1 MKSLKYAVSVCVLM
15 SLYAPEALAWGSV
28 ADNIYSAAKRGDI
41 QTLNTYLNRGYS
53 VDTPERN
60 GTTALCKAAADGNRR
75 AYNLLLQYGANPN
88 VSCMS
93 AIGRKTAMSSSTKY
107 ILGGVAVVGAGVA
120 IAAAAGGGGGGGSG
134 SGGNNTSNSSGGASD
149 GNSSSEHG
157 GNSQGGSSGQE
168 DENGSQVSIGEEKV
182 IGGTPGS
189 GYSSG
194 VSIGEEKII
203 SGGSGNTGGSGTTI
217 GEEVVID
224 DGGNT
229 GGETGGNTG
238 GETGGN
244 TGGET
249 GGNTGGETGGNTGGE
264 TGGNTGGETGG
275 NTGGETGGNTGG
287 ETGGNTGGET
297 GGNTGGN
304 TGGETGGNTGDSSD
318 IPVPT
323 PSGHVATLY
332 PESYYLNSKEY
343 RGENFG
349 NGTTRK
355 SVNFLGAINAA
366 QAYSYFIGEDSQHK
380 FATNLQNVKVGIID
394 SGVWTNHSE
403 LTSGDVSK
411 VSGVNYDYGPC
422 RNGDTSH
429 CWAIKKFFLSGK
441 KLVLYGSGTNNVV
454 DYTVYDSN
462 ITDEEEAAFE
472 EWASYY
478 DADYNW
484 DNLKNV
490 VTPNKFIKEN
500 TDALHGT
507 HISGL
512 IAANMDGSGMMGV
525 AFANAKIEAVRW
537 DFQSSIYNPIRH
549 LVFNGA
555 KIINLSMGMVDISEN
570 YNAKY
575 LTSSS
580 QFNTGFREGMKLII
594 AQNVVRN
601 GYTDGII
608 VVKAAGNE
616 SVSQPDLQSGI
627 KNLDETF
634 KYNNSTYNYKDL
646 QMLVVAAADVSVDSS
661 TGKLQS
667 YSLASYSNQCGVTKG
682 YCITAPGG
690 DVSGSYV
697 RGIYSSGQ
705 TGSAQNY
712 FATIGTSQATPIV
725 SGALAF
731 LKGAFP
737 YMTSQELIELVM
749 ETANKTA
756 ASDYTPEKYG
766 AGMLDLGAAVVTYIP
781 RQDGARM
788 ATYSANSVRSMPISL
803 DGADIIISSTM
814 REAVQKAL
822 PESLTV
828 FDRYNRP
835 FAIPTTKFVHVTH
848 GDYNTFKNEVY
859 QIAMPQKMQT
869 LKEGNFSF
877 SFTESMNKKN
887 NGRGYF
893 GFSYQNN
900 KHKSSF
906 YFSENTRYKS
916 ADMTAN
922 ELKNPFMNLNNAY
935 GVRYDYDFG
944 QKTGLMFEAA
954 GGQNGLYDGDRDFND
969 ATFKKQAYT
978 LNMGLKLHEGQKYAI
993 TLSSGM
999 LYEQKALLGTNGNGA
1014 FAPNGGNTYMAGIH
1028 ASWKPLNKF
1037 TLSGSY
1043 YRGYT
1048 APQSFASDLLQTSKI
1063 ESSSFAIEADY
1074 QTDKQTHAG
1083 LRFSSPLRVENGRL
1097 KINFPSGRDNYSDT
1111 VYHQTYAAG
1120 LKPKKREYKLATYFN
1135 REISDKI
1142 SLRSEAGIRFNPEH
1156 QNAANDYR
1164 VLIGLSWTF
1173 N

>member
-15 SLYAPEALAWGSV
+15 SLYTPKVLAWGSV

-41 QTLNTYLNRGYS
+41 KTINTYLNRGYS

-75 AYNLLLQYGANPN
+75 AYNLLLQSGANPN

-134 SGGNNTSNSSGGASD
+134 GNGNSNASDSSGGA
-149 GNSSSEHG
+149 NN
-157 GNSQGGSSGQE
+157 GNSQGGSSNQQSGNE
-168 DENGSQVSIGEEKV
+168 DGSQVSVGEEKV

-203 SGGSGNTGGSGTTI
+203 SGGSDNTGGSGTTI
-217 GEEVVID
+217 GEEVVIN
-224 DGGNT
+224 DGDNT
-229 GGETGGNTG
+229 GGETGD
-238 GETGGN
+238 
-244 TGGET
+244 
-249 GGNTGGETGGNTGGE
+249 
-264 TGGNTGGETGG
+264 
-275 NTGGETGGNTGG
+275 
-287 ETGGNTGGET
+287 
-297 GGNTGGN
+297 
-304 TGGETGGNTGDSSD
+304 NTGDSSD

-366 QAYSYFIGEDSQHK
+366 QAYSYFIGEDAQHK

-411 VSGVNYDYGPC
+411 VSGANYDYGPC

-484 DNLKNV
+484 DNLKND
-490 VTPNKFIKEN
+490 VTPNKYITEKN
-500 TDALHGT
+500 ADALHGT
-507 HISGL
+507 HVSGL

-525 AFANAKIEAVRW
+525 AFANAEIEAVRW

-570 YNAKY
+570 YNAKH

-580 QFNTGFREGMKLII
+580 QFNTGFREGIKLII

-781 RQDGARM
+781 RQDGVRM

-814 REAVQKAL
+814 QEAVQKAL

-877 SFTESMNKKN
+877 SFAESMNKKN

-916 ADMTAN
+916 ADTTAN
-922 ELKNPFMNLNNAY
+922 ELKNPFMDLNNAY

-999 LYEQKALLGTNGNGA
+999 LHEQKALLGTNGNGA

-1028 ASWKPLNKF
+1028 ASWKPLNNL

-1048 APQSFASDLLQTSKI
+1048 AAQSFTSDLLQTSKI

-1083 LRFSSPLRVENGRL
+1083 LRFSSPLRIENGRL

>member
-15 SLYAPEALAWGSV
+15 ALYAPEALAWGSM
-28 ADNIYSAAKRGDI
+28 ADNIYNAAKRGDI

-53 VDTPERN
+53 VDTPEGN

-134 SGGNNTSNSSGGASD
+134 GNGNSNASDSSGGA
-149 GNSSSEHG
+149 NN
-157 GNSQGGSSGQE
+157 GNSQGGSSDHE
-168 DENGSQVSIGEEKV
+168 DEDGSQVSIGEEEV

-297 GGNTGGN
+297 GGNTGGETGGN

-403 LTSGDVSK
+403 LTSSSGSK
-411 VSGVNYDYGPC
+411 VSGANYDYGPC

-500 TDALHGT
+500 ADALHGT
-507 HISGL
+507 HVSGL

-525 AFANAKIEAVRW
+525 AFANAEIEAVRW

-570 YNAKY
+570 YNAKH

-627 KNLDETF
+627 KNLNETF

-667 YSLASYSNQCGVTKG
+667 YGLASYSNQCGVTKG

-788 ATYSANSVRSMPISL
+788 ATYSANSVHSMPISL

-877 SFTESMNKKN
+877 SFAESMNKKN

-916 ADMTAN
+916 ADTTAN
-922 ELKNPFMNLNNAY
+922 ELKNPFMDLNNAY

-1028 ASWKPLNKF
+1028 ASWKPLNKL

-1048 APQSFASDLLQTSKI
+1048 AAQSFASDLLQTSKI

-1074 QTDKQTHAG
+1074 QTDKQTHTG

>member
-15 SLYAPEALAWGSV
+15 SLYTPKVLAWGSV

-41 QTLNTYLNRGYS
+41 KTINTYLNRGYS

-75 AYNLLLQYGANPN
+75 AYNLLLQSGANPN

-134 SGGNNTSNSSGGASD
+134 GNGNSNASDSSGGA
-149 GNSSSEHG
+149 NN
-157 GNSQGGSSGQE
+157 GNSQGGSSNQQSGNE
-168 DENGSQVSIGEEKV
+168 DGSQVSVGEEKV

-203 SGGSGNTGGSGTTI
+203 SGGSDNTGGSGTTI
-217 GEEVVID
+217 GEEVVIN
-224 DGGNT
+224 DGDNT
-229 GGETGGNTG
+229 GGETGDNTG
-238 GETGGN
+238 GETGDN

-249 GGNTGGETGGNTGGE
+249 GDNTGGETGDNTGGE
-264 TGGNTGGETGG
+264 TGDNTGGETGD
-275 NTGGETGGNTGG
+275 
-287 ETGGNTGGET
+287 
-297 GGNTGGN
+297 
-304 TGGETGGNTGDSSD
+304 NTGDSSD

-366 QAYSYFIGEDSQHK
+366 QAYSYFIGEDAQHK

-411 VSGVNYDYGPC
+411 VSGANYDYGPC

-484 DNLKNV
+484 DNLKND
-490 VTPNKFIKEN
+490 VTPNKYITEKN
-500 TDALHGT
+500 ADALHGT
-507 HISGL
+507 HVSGL

-525 AFANAKIEAVRW
+525 AFANAEIEAVRW

-570 YNAKY
+570 YNAKH

-580 QFNTGFREGMKLII
+580 QFNTGFREGIKLII

-781 RQDGARM
+781 RQDGVRM

-814 REAVQKAL
+814 QEAVQKAL

-877 SFTESMNKKN
+877 SFAESMNKKN

-916 ADMTAN
+916 ADTTAN
-922 ELKNPFMNLNNAY
+922 ELKNPFMDLNNAY

-999 LYEQKALLGTNGNGA
+999 LHEQKALLGTNGNGA

-1028 ASWKPLNKF
+1028 ASWKPLNNL

-1048 APQSFASDLLQTSKI
+1048 AAQSFTSDLLQTSKI

-1083 LRFSSPLRVENGRL
+1083 LRFSSPLRIENGRL